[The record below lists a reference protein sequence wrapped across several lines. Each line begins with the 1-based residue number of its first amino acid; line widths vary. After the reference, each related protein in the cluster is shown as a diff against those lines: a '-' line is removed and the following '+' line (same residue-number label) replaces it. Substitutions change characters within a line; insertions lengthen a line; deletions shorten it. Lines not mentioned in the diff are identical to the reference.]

1 MIIVAPLM
9 TRMICNESVRIC
21 FLAPI
26 ATFADA
32 LCGER
37 TKGREVIMKKGMLAA
52 GVACALAIGCLG
64 VVGCSSG
71 SATPAGEAGGEVQE
85 ATQPEAPAPDSKYV
99 VSIDGC
105 EVAQDYEGNPAIV
118 VTYTWTNN
126 SDDKTSFMVAI
137 DDAAFQNGVELDFA
151 TISVS
156 DERFDTNAAMN
167 EVQPGATQTVQQAFL
182 LDDQSDV
189 TIECTELISFDDTV
203 LAEATFSVA

>member
-1 MIIVAPLM
+1 
-9 TRMICNESVRIC
+9 
-21 FLAPI
+21 
-26 ATFADA
+26 
-32 LCGER
+32 
-37 TKGREVIMKKGMLAA
+37 MKKRILAA
-52 GVACALAIGCLG
+52 GVACALAIGCMG

-71 SATPAGEAGGEVQE
+71 GGEAPAGEDGGEVRE
-85 ATQPEAPAPDSKYV
+85 ATQAEAPAPDSKYV

-105 EVAQDYEGNPAIV
+105 EVTQDYEGKPAIV

-126 SDDKTSFMVAI
+126 SDDAISFMVAI

-151 TISVS
+151 TISVT
-156 DERFDTNAAMN
+156 DERFDTNSAMN

-189 TIECTELISFDDTV
+189 SVECTELISFDDAV